1 MKKKNYLKLYT
12 NELNAIE
19 FLSDSVA
26 GKVFKSIAKYV
37 RTGASPRTSDEVV
50 LSLFE
55 MIKNNIDEDRD
66 AYNLLCKKYSENAK
80 KRYAKADVLHNNP
93 TAKNTCNGTPLQS
106 AENASDEISNVTKE
120 PISSEIQKTE
130 EPQDDTSFEH
140 LWKTYNHPKS
150 IREIAEIT
158 WNEFS
163 EEEKEAAIE
172 YIPKYRI
179 EHAKDKHFPYL
190 AKYLRQ
196 KPWQCDGKMK

>member
-1 MKKKNYLKLYT
+1 MKNVKMYLL
-12 NELNAIE
+12 L
-19 FLSDSVA
+19 FLILTLCACS
-26 GKVFKSIAKYV
+26 AK
-37 RTGASPRTSDEVV
+37 
-50 LSLFE
+50 
-55 MIKNNIDEDRD
+55 
-66 AYNLLCKKYSENAK
+66 
-80 KRYAKADVLHNNP
+80 
-93 TAKNTCNGTPLQS
+93 
-106 AENASDEISNVTKE
+106 
-120 PISSEIQKTE
+120 KTE
-130 EPQDDTSFEH
+130 EAQVDISFEH

-196 KPWQCDGKMK
+196 KPWQCDGKEK

>member
-1 MKKKNYLKLYT
+1 MKKLNYLKLYT

-37 RTGASPRTSDEVV
+37 RTGASPRTSNEAIQ
-50 LSLFE
+50 SLFE
-55 MIKNNIDEDRD
+55 MIKNHIDEERD

-80 KRYAKADVLHNNP
+80 KRYAKADVLHKNP

-106 AENASDEISNVTKE
+106 VENASDEISNVTKE
-120 PISSEIQKTE
+120 PISREIQKTE

-140 LWKTYNHPKS
+140 LWQVYNHPKS
-150 IREIAEIT
+150 DIHRAELAWSI
-158 WNEFS
+158 FS
-163 EEEKEAAIE
+163 KDEKRAAIA

-179 EHAKDKHFPYL
+179 ECAKERYFPYL
-190 AKYLRQ
+190 AKYLGK
-196 KPWQCDGKMK
+196 KPWQCDGNKK

>member
-19 FLSDSVA
+19 FLSDSMA
-26 GKVFKSIAKYV
+26 GKVIKSVAKYI
-37 RTGASPRTSDEVV
+37 RTGASPRTSDEAIQ
-50 LSLFE
+50 SLFE
-55 MIKNNIDEDRD
+55 MIKNHIDEERD

-80 KRYAKADVLHNNP
+80 KRYAKADVLHNNL
-93 TAKNTCNGTPLQS
+93 TTKNTCNGMPLQS
-106 AENASDEISNVTKE
+106 VENASDEISNVTKE
-120 PISSEIQKTE
+120 PISREIQKTE
-130 EPQDDTSFEH
+130 EAQVDISFEH

-196 KPWQCDGKMK
+196 KPWQCDGKEK

>member
-1 MKKKNYLKLYT
+1 MKKKNYLKLNT
-12 NELNAIE
+12 DELNAIE

-26 GKVFKSIAKYV
+26 GKVFKSVAKYI
-37 RTGASPRTSDEVV
+37 RTGALPRTSDEAIQ
-50 LSLFE
+50 SLFE
-55 MIKNNIDEDRD
+55 MIKNHIDEDRD

-93 TAKNTCNGTPLQS
+93 TAENTCNGMPSQS
-106 AENASDEISNVTKE
+106 VENVSVEISKETKV
-120 PISSEIQKTE
+120 PITETIQKQE
-130 EPQDDTSFEH
+130 EPQVDISFEH

-150 IREIAEIT
+150 IREIAEKT

-190 AKYLRQ
+190 AMYLGK
-196 KPWQCDGKMK
+196 KPWQCDGKEK

>member
-12 NELNAIE
+12 DELNAIE

-26 GKVFKSIAKYV
+26 GKVIKSVAKYV
-37 RTGASPRTSDEVV
+37 RTGASPHSNNEAIQ
-50 LSLFE
+50 SLFE
-55 MIKNNIDEDRD
+55 MIKNHIDEDRD

-80 KRYAKADVLHNNP
+80 KRYAKADVLHSNP

-106 AENASDEISNVTKE
+106 VENASDEISNVTKE

-140 LWKTYNHPKS
+140 LWKVYNHPKS
-150 IREIAEIT
+150 DRHRAELAWSIFSKDEKKVAIA
-158 WNEFS
+158 
-163 EEEKEAAIE
+163 

-179 EHAKDKHFPYL
+179 ECAKERYFPYL
-190 AKYLRQ
+190 AMYLGK